1 MGEDGILYAFDV
13 KGGQLESV
21 LTVSGGS
28 VVSISHHP
36 HRNLIATISD
46 NGKVKLWRP

>member
-1 MGEDGILYAFDV
+1 VGEDGIMYVFDV

-21 LTVSGGS
+21 LTVSDAP
-28 VVSISHHP
+28 VMSISHHP

-46 NGKVKLWRP
+46 GGKVKLWRP